1 MKDFLEIGQ
10 IVTVHGIHGEVKVKP
25 WCDSA
30 EFLCEFDE
38 LFLSESCQKT
48 AISGKLCY
56 QILKKQERYFR
67 E

>member
-30 EFLCEFDE
+30 E
-38 LFLSESCQKT
+38 S
-48 AISGKLCY
+48 
-56 QILKKQERYFR
+56 
-67 E
+67 